1 MTFVKQSNDNL
12 KEKLVSTYSDS
23 TQKFLFWLDG
33 VQSFAPKPISNLC
46 DFIHASVEH
55 DPNPVEV
62 LLILGSI
69 LNKLE
74 NNADTINRL
83 ESIIQH
89 IEILYPDNELNV
101 KIEDLEILQ
110 TVRTGLKHW
119 ISAVKNPILGDKKFI
134 DPPAISEVISGK
146 KN

>member
-1 MTFVKQSNDNL
+1 MTYTKQSNDNL
-12 KEKLVSTYSDS
+12 KEKLVNNYSES

-74 NNADTINRL
+74 NNV
-83 ESIIQH
+83 H
-89 IEILYPDNELNV
+89 
-101 KIEDLEILQ
+101 
-110 TVRTGLKHW
+110 
-119 ISAVKNPILGDKKFI
+119 
-134 DPPAISEVISGK
+134 
-146 KN
+146 